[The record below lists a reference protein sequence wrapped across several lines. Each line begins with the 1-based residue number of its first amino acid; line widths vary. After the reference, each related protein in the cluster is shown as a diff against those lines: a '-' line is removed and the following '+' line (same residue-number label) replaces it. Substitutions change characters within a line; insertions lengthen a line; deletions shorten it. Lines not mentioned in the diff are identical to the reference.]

1 MECKFNY
8 YIAHNYITHKL
19 YKNTKTNVKNVSR
32 FKMLKLKIVIKKNK
46 NFNVEDSEFE
56 RSVKK

>member
-1 MECKFNY
+1 MKSKLKY
-8 YIAHNYITHKL
+8 YISHNL
-19 YKNTKTNVKNVSR
+19 YKNTITNLNNVCCV
-32 FKMLKLKIVIKKNK
+32 KMLKLKIVIKKNK